1 MKLFCVPSEK
11 GFTLRG
17 KNLRPSEKG
26 STLRG
31 KNLLPEGA
39 NSFVL
44 EQIPFQKG
52 IGVQESKQVRKMRKN
67 LLSDSSPIKL
77 RCFSNFSQ

>member
-1 MKLFCVPSEK
+1 MNTLSRETTVEIVLRPFCK
-11 GFTLRG
+11 GSTLRG
-17 KNLRPSEKG
+17 KNLLPSEKG

-39 NSFVL
+39 NSFLL

-52 IGVQESKQVRKMRKN
+52 IGVQEGKQVRKKCGK
-67 LLSDSSPIKL
+67 SAK
-77 RCFSNFSQ
+77 